1 MRGTLTGVVT
11 ATTASAL
18 QAPDLSA
25 RARAILERLGDD
37 SDTIPEDRRARWKGY
52 LAKHTPRYLNLLSL
66 LSECPQARSLL
77 DVGNFPGHFTV
88 LARQL
93 GLDAAGLD
101 IDPDRAGELWAHHGV
116 VERQADVEVDAF
128 PFEQATFDV
137 VVLAEVLEHLRVNP
151 MHALRECHRVL
162 RRGGHLIVSVPNVS
176 LRHRLK
182 FLVGRDYQGDIVAA
196 FQQLARSGHMGH
208 FRLYTHREI
217 IQMLEH
223 TGFRPKLTRTAG
235 GLPTGRWRLVRYL
248 GPARDHFRSH
258 FYVLAERN

>member
-1 MRGTLTGVVT
+1 MVAAT
-11 ATTASAL
+11 AASAL
-18 QAPDLSA
+18 RAPDLSA
-25 RARAILERLGDD
+25 RARAILDGLGDE
-37 SDTIPEDRRARWKGY
+37 SDLIPEDRRTRWTAY
-52 LAKHTPRYLNLLSL
+52 LANHTPRYLDLLSL

-77 DVGNFPGHFTV
+77 DVGNWPGQFTV
-88 LARQL
+88 LAREL

-101 IDPDRAGELWAHHGV
+101 IDPDRVGELWAHHGV
-116 VERQADVEVDAF
+116 VQRQADIEVDAF
-128 PFEQATFDV
+128 PFEQASFDV

-151 MHALRECHRVL
+151 LHALRECHRVL

-196 FQQLARSGHMGH
+196 FQQLEVSGHMGH

-217 IQMLEH
+217 IQMLEYAR
-223 TGFRPKLTRTAG
+223 FRPRLMRLAG
-235 GLPTGRWRLVRYL
+235 GLPTGRWGVVRYL